1 MVPTMKVEVAVF
13 AHNEERNIA
22 RSVGA
27 ILAEGVGARVH
38 ILANGC
44 SDRTVEL
51 TRSLFSDNARVI
63 VHDIPIGDKSNA
75 WNLFVHEY
83 ADTAELY
90 VFSDGDCEVCPGSL
104 AALVN
109 TASLNSAANAISAL
123 PRSGRKREHYAAE
136 MTKNRDLAGNL
147 YALTGQF
154 VKRIRE
160 QGLRLPVGLVGDD
173 SIVGAWAK
181 MDLVGPDSWDDE
193 KIAVSAEAGFTF
205 DSVFPLSIRELRT
218 FVRRLE
224 RYARRG
230 YEIQMLQEHHRQ
242 VGLVDYPVDVKDLYR
257 RYADRIQWR
266 STGMPWFA
274 ERAARAK
281 IRGALVRAA

>member
-1 MVPTMKVEVAVF
+1 MKVEVAVF

-27 ILAEGVGARVH
+27 LLAEGGGGRVH
-38 ILANGC
+38 VLANGC

-51 TRSLFSDNARVI
+51 ARLLFADNARVI
-63 VHDIPIGDKSNA
+63 VHDIPVGDKSNA

-83 ADTAELY
+83 AATADLY

-104 AALVN
+104 AVLVN
-109 TASLNSAANAISAL
+109 TASSNPAANAISAL
-123 PRSGRKREHYAAE
+123 PRSGRKRDHYAAE
-136 MTKNRDLAGNL
+136 MTENRDLAGNL
-147 YALTGQF
+147 YALTGHF
-154 VKRIRE
+154 VNRIR
-160 QGLRLPVGLVGDD
+160 QLGLRLPVGLVGDD

-181 MDLVGPDSWDDE
+181 MDAIGPDSWDDE
-193 KIAVSAEAGFTF
+193 KIVVSAEAGFTF
-205 DSVFPLSIRELRT
+205 DSVFPLSIREVRT

-242 VGLVDYPVDVKDLYR
+242 AGLVDYPVDVQDLYR

-281 IRGALVRAA
+281 IREALAA